1 MDSLLSFNI
10 FGTAVADQTGLSP
23 TNLAPGQMA
32 VSSQTTFSA
41 RSIITVTGAFALVD
55 GVGADVLLVL
65 SSNGGSDLLVA
76 DRKVICPSAAQ
87 NLLVGSTRFDLTNYN
102 SQIVVAAD
110 GHWVLQQN
118 GLDIVGNNVFRPVL
132 SSLPGT
138 GGPNWDTFQI
148 IVLYPP
154 SANQQISPLSFIL
167 AD

>member
-1 MDSLLSFNI
+1 MDSLMSFNI
-10 FGTAVADQTGLSP
+10 FGTAVANQTGFSP

-32 VSSQTTFSA
+32 VCSQTAFSA
-41 RSIITVTGAFALVD
+41 SNIITVAGAFSLVD

-65 SSNGGSDLLVA
+65 SSNTATDFVVA
-76 DRKVICPSAAQ
+76 DRKAIFPSAAQ
-87 NLLVGSTRFDLTNYN
+87 NLLVGQCRFDLTNYN
-102 SQIVVAAD
+102 SQIIAAAAA
-110 GHWVLQQN
+110 HYVPIP

-154 SANQQISPLSFIL
+154 TANQQISPLSFTL
-167 AD
+167 SN